1 MTEQK
6 HFSYEGHVTVK
17 QPDYSDAEITSVE
30 FLVPVRVRVKHKNG
44 QEETINGQVNWAE
57 QKGYFFNKPEVDEP
71 LAANVFAYVTGKLA
85 VPADQY
91 AASEEIREEAGEVHN
106 EFQNLYTQNV
116 GDLDE

>member
-1 MTEQK
+1 MAEQK

-17 QPDYSDAEITSVE
+17 QPDYANAEVTGVE
-30 FLVPVRVRVKHKNG
+30 FLVPVRVKVKHKNG

-57 QKGYFFNKPEVDEP
+57 QKAYFFNKPELDAA
-71 LAANVFAYVTGKLA
+71 LSANVFAYVTGKLA
-85 VPADQY
+85 VPADLY
-91 AASEEIREEAGEVHN
+91 AASEDIREEAGEVHS